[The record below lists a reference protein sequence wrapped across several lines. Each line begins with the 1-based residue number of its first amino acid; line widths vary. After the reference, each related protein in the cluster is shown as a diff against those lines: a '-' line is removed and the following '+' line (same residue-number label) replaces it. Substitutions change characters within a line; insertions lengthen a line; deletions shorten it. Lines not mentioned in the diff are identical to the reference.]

1 MTFPWNRAETQLNR
15 EIAHHLQQ
23 LTDEYLRQGYTREE
37 AARQARKDFGGAEQ
51 FKEECR
57 DERRFAWLTG
67 LRQDIVFGL
76 RMMRRTP
83 VVTAAAILSLAL
95 GIGANTAIVSLTLAI
110 LLVAAVA
117 AVSIPALRASGLEPS
132 ETLRQE

>member
-1 MTFPWNRAETQLNR
+1 MTFPWNRAESQLNR

-57 DERRFAWLTG
+57 DERRFAWLPHHAFQ
-67 LRQDIVFGL
+67 RCECDQH
-76 RMMRRTP
+76 
-83 VVTAAAILSLAL
+83 
-95 GIGANTAIVSLTLAI
+95 
-110 LLVAAVA
+110 
-117 AVSIPALRASGLEPS
+117 
-132 ETLRQE
+132 RQEDLMVLL